1 MLGRLRELAWQG
13 SSFAFETTLAS
24 RSVAPWLVRL
34 HRRGYRCHL
43 IFLWLPSADAAVMR
57 VAERVRMGGH
67 PVPDDTVRR
76 RFASGLQNFFR
87 LYRPLAA
94 TWRMYDNSR
103 NKPRLVARGTGNR
116 TVRVVDWGT

>member
-1 MLGRLRELAWQG
+1 
-13 SSFAFETTLAS
+13 
-24 RSVAPWLVRL
+24 
-34 HRRGYRCHL
+34 
-43 IFLWLPSADAAVMR
+43 MR